1 MFGTRAYYEQYVDII
16 VDCATRGEP
25 FYKENVKYLSHMNG
39 SPNEKYAMRDII
51 IDKPKREITL
61 RARVDEI
68 TGQMELIE
76 KFSYSK
82 MSRQEITKKLF
93 STLKPGGYEWN

>member
-1 MFGTRAYYEQYVDII
+1 MLGTRAYYEQYVDKI
-16 VDCATRGEP
+16 VDCAVLGEP
-25 FYKENVKYLSHMNG
+25 FYKENEKYLSHMNG
-39 SPNEKYAMRDII
+39 SPNGKAAMCAII

-61 RARVDEI
+61 QARVDEI

-93 STLKPGGYEWN
+93 SALKPGGYEWN